1 MRLVLNL
8 LVISLVLGSLQS
20 CVSKKKFDD
29 LMKQKE
35 ATDQA
40 LAETQ
45 GQLSTLQDEKAALE
59 SEMAAE
65 KERLNGEISS
75 IRSDLQSTK
84 NQVSQVQE
92 ELNMT
97 KEELEG
103 LKAEINGIFAAYEE
117 SGLSMEEKNGR
128 LVVMTKVPVQYRSGS
143 YSLTKDERD
152 ALAELAE
159 TLKSNENLKILVEG
173 HTDTDGVLGTA
184 PYEDNWE
191 LGYLRA
197 KMVVK
202 ELVKNGVSPSQVAA
216 VTYGETMP
224 AASNENADGKAQN
237 RRTMVVP
244 NVDLNSL
251 REKMNN

>member
-20 CVSKKKFDD
+20 CVSKKKFDE
-29 LMKQKE
+29 LTKQKE

-45 GQLSTLQDEKAALE
+45 GQLSTLQDEKSALE
-59 SEMAAE
+59 AEFASE
-65 KERLNGEISS
+65 KERMNGEISS
-75 IRSDLQSTK
+75 IKSDLQSTQS
-84 NQVSQVQE
+84 QVAQVQE

-97 KEELEG
+97 KEELDG
-103 LKAEINGIFAAYEE
+103 LKAEINGIFAAYSD
-117 SGLSMEEKNGR
+117 SGLSMEEKNGK

-143 YSLTKDERD
+143 YSLTKDEKD

-159 TLKSNENLKILVEG
+159 TLKGNENLKILVEG
-173 HTDTDGVLGTA
+173 HTDDDGVKGSA
-184 PYEDNWE
+184 PYSDNWE

-202 ELVKNGVSPSQVAA
+202 ELIKNGVSPSQVAA

-224 AASNENADGKAQN
+224 AASNDDADGKAQN
-237 RRTMVVP
+237 RRTEVVP
-244 NVDLNSL
+244 NIDLTPLMKKGN
-251 REKMNN
+251 

>member
-45 GQLSTLQDEKAALE
+45 GQLSTLQDEKSALE
-59 SEMAAE
+59 AEFASEKDRM
-65 KERLNGEISS
+65 NGEISS
-75 IRSDLQSTK
+75 IKSDLDATK
-84 NQVSQVQE
+84 SQVAQVQE

-97 KEELEG
+97 KEELDG
-103 LKAEINGIFAAYEE
+103 LKAEISGIFSAYED
-117 SGLSMEEKNGR
+117 SGLSMEEKNGK

-143 YSLTKDERD
+143 YSLSKDEKD
-152 ALAELAE
+152 AISALAE

-173 HTDTDGVLGTA
+173 HTDDDGVKA
-184 PYEDNWE
+184 SASYADNWE

-202 ELVKNGVSPSQVAA
+202 ELIKNGVSPSQVAA

-224 AASNENADGKAQN
+224 AASNDDADGKAQN
-237 RRTMVVP
+237 RRTDVVP
-244 NVDLNSL
+244 NIDLTPLMKKGN
-251 REKMNN
+251 

>member
-29 LMKQKE
+29 LTKQKE

-45 GQLSTLQDEKAALE
+45 EQLSSLQDEKSALE
-59 SEMAAE
+59 AEFASEKDRM
-65 KERLNGEISS
+65 NGEISS
-75 IRSDLQSTK
+75 IRSDLQSTQS
-84 NQVSQVQE
+84 QVAQVQE

-97 KEELEG
+97 KEELDG
-103 LKAEINGIFAAYEE
+103 LKAEINGIFSTYTE
-117 SGLSMEEKNGR
+117 SGLSMEEKNGK
-128 LVVMTKVPVQYRSGS
+128 LVVMTKVPVSFKSGS
-143 YSLTKDERD
+143 YRLTSDEKD
-152 ALAELAE
+152 ALMELAE
-159 TLKSNENLKILVEG
+159 TLKGNENLKILVEG
-173 HTDTDGVLGTA
+173 HTDDDGVKA
-184 PYEDNWE
+184 SASYSDNWE

-202 ELVKNGVSPSQVAA
+202 ELIKNGVSPSQVAA

-224 AASNENADGKAQN
+224 AASNDDEDGKAQN
-237 RRTMVVP
+237 RRTEVVP
-244 NVDLNSL
+244 NIDLTPL
-251 REKMNN
+251 MKKNN